1 MSDRERKAAEAKQAK
16 EAERLRAEKAL
27 KHSSEVSKEVLQT
40 ADAWDQLNAFI
51 HRNGGPAMRA
61 FLSGFDSTGHS
72 TLSKEE
78 FRNALIAGPK
88 LDLDEVAF
96 EQVWNDIDLTGDNE
110 VSAFPP

>member
-1 MSDRERKAAEAKQAK
+1 M
-16 EAERLRAEKAL
+16 
-27 KHSSEVSKEVLQT
+27 LQT

-110 VSAFPP
+110 VSAFSP